1 MTLCQQ
7 GLGEDIFSS
16 TGHKVKNLVRFGIG
30 EWRAAL
36 REAFSRRN
44 VLASRRFW
52 FSHLRMVYHCH
63 NAPDGPLILM
73 KPICPVFL
81 PAWCAAARTAV
92 FQQDERGDW
101 ANCNHLVHIKCLST
115 WFFAF

>member
-16 TGHKVKNLVRFGIG
+16 AGHKVKNLVRFGIG

-63 NAPDGPLILM
+63 NAPDGPWILM
-73 KPICPVFL
+73 KPICPVFSAGL
-81 PAWCAAARTAV
+81 VCGSAYCCFSAGR
-92 FQQDERGDW
+92 ERVLGE
-101 ANCNHLVHIKCLST
+101 L
-115 WFFAF
+115 